1 MYGTVRT
8 GGAFDLVVVAASQ
21 GGLAVYRHLLAALPP
36 EFPAAV
42 VVLLHRP
49 PAAPDRLPELLGR
62 QTSLPVRSAMAG
74 EQPQGGTVYVA
85 PTDRQ
90 LLIGTDGGFAVA
102 EVAGRLALAD
112 PLLGSAA
119 AAYGDRMIAVVASG
133 RLTDGAGGARAVKR
147 AGGRVLV
154 QDQASAECFAMPAA
168 AIATGCVDFVLPV
181 ATIAPA
187 LITLVMARGAAAW
200 LRVPVPSWAPL
211 PPGPA
216 ARAAGFP
223 TTGGVSHQPP

>member
-1 MYGTVRT
+1 MYGTVHT
-8 GGAFDLVVVAASQ
+8 GGVFDLVVVAASQ
-21 GGLAVYRHLLAALPP
+21 GGLAVYRQLLAALPP

-42 VVLLHRP
+42 VVVLHRP
-49 PAAPDRLPELLGR
+49 AAASDRLPELLGR
-62 QTSLPVRSAMAG
+62 HASLPVRSVMAG

-90 LLIGTDGGFAVA
+90 LLVGADGRFASA
-102 EVAGRLALAD
+102 ELAGRLALAD
-112 PLLGSAA
+112 PLLCSAA

-133 RLTDGAGGARAVKR
+133 RLADGAAGAQAVKQ

-154 QDQASAECFAMPAA
+154 QDQASAECFGMPSAV
-168 AIATGCVDFVLPV
+168 IATGCVDFVLPL

-200 LRVPVPSWAPL
+200 LRVPVASWAPIA
-211 PPGPA
+211 PVPA
-216 ARAAGFP
+216 A
-223 TTGGVSHQPP
+223 